1 MRADS
6 AIFGVNSGGCRQFSL
21 FPRLSAVSHRFH
33 CGITVKMGVKFSGP
47 DSFHSEFTV
56 NSL

>member
-6 AIFGVNSGGCRQFSL
+6 TFFGVTRGVARQFSL